1 MKELDQVQSVAP
13 DRSPVVGP
21 SKPRLWQVLGPG
33 LVTGAADDDPSGI
46 ATYSQAGAQFGFQ
59 LAWTLV
65 LTYPLMVVI
74 QAICAR
80 IGRVTGKGIAGNLRA
95 HYPNWLLQSVVGLLF
110 VANTLNISADL
121 GAMGEAMRL
130 LLPQWPAWLY
140 VAGFGILCTAAQLI
154 LEYTRYVALLKWL
167 TLSLFAYVAALLMVH
182 ISWPE
187 LLRGLFIPRLGL
199 GRDSW
204 LMVVA
209 IFGTTISPYLF
220 FWQAAQ
226 EVEDTKADLRRVPL
240 IEDPAQGRQALGRI
254 RLDTLVGM
262 GFSNLVGLAI
272 LVTAGAT
279 LRVAGMDHINSA
291 AQAAEALRP
300 IAGDFASAVFALGI
314 IGTGLLAI
322 PVLAGSAAYAVGEA
336 EGWAVGLARR
346 PLQAKAFYG
355 AIAVATSLGA
365 LGNVFGIN
373 PVKALVWSAVI
384 NGVVAL
390 PVMTLLMLISTNP
403 SILGPFVVSYWWV
416 ILGWSAT
423 GVMAAATAAF
433 LVTAM
438 GAA

>member
-403 SILGPFVVSYWWV
+403 SILGPFVVSHWWG